1 MSIDQQI
8 YDTAIQ
14 QGFNPVAAKL
24 IAAQARFESAD
35 YNSNVFKLNNN
46 TSGIKFIGQPN
57 AVRGS
62 LAPASERTC
71 NGGCNGD
78 YYAKFNTIQ
87 DSINDKIVRLY
98 NKTMGGVTPDQLKS
112 SNSADDFAAK
122 LKKRNYYGFYSY
134 ATPQGQ
140 KEAANYAAGLK
151 SKLLRIKIVEFVQKN
166 KISLAIGLLLF
177 GSGLYY
183 YLKIK
188 KK

>member
-1 MSIDQQI
+1 MNIDPQI

-62 LAPASERTC
+62 LAPANERTC

-98 NKTMGGVTPDQLKS
+98 NKTMGGITPDQLKS

-134 ATPQGQ
+134 STVAGQ

-151 SKLLRIKIVEFVQKN
+151 SKLLRIKIVEFIQKN
-166 KISLAIGLLLF
+166 KTSLAIGLILL
-177 GSGLYY
+177 GSGLWY

>member
-62 LAPASERTC
+62 LAPANERRC

-98 NKTMGGVTPDQLKS
+98 SITMGGITPDQLKS
-112 SNSADDFAAK
+112 TNSADDFAAK

-140 KEAANYAAGLK
+140 KEAANYASGLK
-151 SKLLRIKIVEFVQKN
+151 SKLLKINVIEFIQRN
-166 KISLAIGLLLF
+166 KTALGLGLLLL
-177 GSGLYY
+177 GGGLWYY
-183 YLKIK
+183 FKIK